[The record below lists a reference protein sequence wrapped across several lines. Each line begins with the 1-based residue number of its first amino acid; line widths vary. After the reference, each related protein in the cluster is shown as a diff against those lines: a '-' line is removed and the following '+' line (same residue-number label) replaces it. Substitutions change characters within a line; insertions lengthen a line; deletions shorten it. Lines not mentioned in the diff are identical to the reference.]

1 MSEPVLS
8 PGAKRRDG
16 PQAHEAA
23 RARLHRYAGAVRR
36 HRSLIAYAA
45 PFVLIVATSA
55 LAPWLTHVDP
65 NAIDLSATFQ
75 APGAE
80 HWFGTDQMGRDVFT
94 RTLYGGRIS
103 LLIAFCAVFLAGFSG
118 ALAGL
123 LSAYVGG
130 RFDTTLMRVVDAQYA
145 LPPIFLA
152 MLIVGICGPS
162 MANIIIVVTLANWG
176 RFARIIR
183 AEALSLRERDFILIA
198 RLAGATPLYVA
209 LRHLLPNV
217 RSTFVVLL
225 TLDIGLVI
233 FMEAALS
240 FVGLGVQPPDPS
252 WGGMIADGRNYL
264 DTAWWLTA
272 LPGLVLIATVLCSNR
287 IGDSLQD
294 GKRAQGARR

>member
-1 MSEPVLS
+1 MSVRFPALT
-8 PGAKRRDG
+8 GQWYRT
-16 PQAHEAA
+16 
-23 RARLHRYAGAVRR
+23 RATWRLGSVAVFAGLLA
-36 HRSLIAYAA
+36 
-45 PFVLIVATSA
+45 LIVAASA
-55 LAPWLTHVDP
+55 LAPWFSHVDP

-75 APGAE
+75 APGLH

-103 LLIAFCAVFLAGFSG
+103 LSIAFCAVLLAGFFG

-123 LSAYVGG
+123 LSAYIGG
-130 RFDTTLMRVVDAQYA
+130 RCDAALMRVVDAQYA
-145 LPPIFLA
+145 LPPVFLA

-162 MANIIIVVTLANWG
+162 ISNIIIVVTLANWG

-198 RLAGATPLYVA
+198 KLAGASPLYVV

-217 RSTFVVLL
+217 RNTFAVLL
-225 TLDIGLVI
+225 TLDVGLVI

-252 WGGMIADGRNYL
+252 WGGMIADGRNFL
-264 DTAWWLTA
+264 DSAWWLSA
-272 LPGLVLIATVLCSNR
+272 LPGLVLISTVLCSNR
-287 IGDSLQD
+287 IGDFLQRGDRPD
-294 GKRAQGARR
+294 GDWQ

>member
-1 MSEPVLS
+1 MIARISALTLEKVRTHS
-8 PGAKRRDG
+8 RWRVSSVAVFS
-16 PQAHEAA
+16 AA
-23 RARLHRYAGAVRR
+23 LA
-36 HRSLIAYAA
+36 
-45 PFVLIVATSA
+45 LIVAASA
-55 LAPWLTHVDP
+55 FAPWLSHVDP

-75 APGAE
+75 APGLH
-80 HWFGTDQMGRDVFT
+80 HWFGTDQMGRDVFI
-94 RTLYGGRIS
+94 RTLFGGRIS
-103 LLIAFCAVFLAGFSG
+103 LSIAFCAVLLAGFFG

-130 RFDTTLMRVVDAQYA
+130 RIDATLMRIVDAQYA
-145 LPPIFLA
+145 LPPVFLA

-162 MANIIIVVTLANWG
+162 ITNIIIVVTLANWG
-176 RFARIIR
+176 RFARNIR

-198 RLAGATPLYVA
+198 KLTGASPVHVV

-217 RSTFVVLL
+217 RNTFAVLL

-252 WGGMIADGRNYL
+252 WGGMIADGRNFI
-264 DTAWWLTA
+264 DTAWWLSA

-287 IGDSLQD
+287 IGDFLQRGERGED
-294 GKRAQGARR
+294 RR

>member
-1 MSEPVLS
+1 MSARFLS
-8 PGAKRRDG
+8 FADK
-16 PQAHEAA
+16 H
-23 RARLHRYAGAVRR
+23 AGARMSATFMAGV
-36 HRSLIAYAA
+36 LAA
-45 PFVLIVATSA
+45 IVAGSA
-55 LAPWLTHVDP
+55 FAPWLSSVDP

-75 APGAE
+75 APGWH

-94 RTLYGGRIS
+94 RTLFGGRIS
-103 LLIAFCAVFLAGFSG
+103 LSIAFCAVLLAGFFG

-123 LSAYVGG
+123 LSAYLGG
-130 RFDTTLMRVVDAQYA
+130 RFDATLMRIVDAQYA
-145 LPPIFLA
+145 LPPVFLA

-162 MANIIIVVTLANWG
+162 ITNIVIVVTLANWG

-198 RLAGATPLYVA
+198 KLAGASPLYVA

-217 RSTFVVLL
+217 RNTFAVLL

-252 WGGMIADGRNYL
+252 WGGMIAEGRNYL
-264 DTAWWLTA
+264 DTAWWLSA
-272 LPGLVLIATVLCSNR
+272 LPGLVLIATVLSSNR
-287 IGDSLQD
+287 IGEFLQRGD
-294 GKRAQGARR
+294 GVGGDWR

>member
-1 MSEPVLS
+1 MSARFPSNSGEHAWGRLAWLDSGVAINAGVL
-8 PGAKRRDG
+8 
-16 PQAHEAA
+16 
-23 RARLHRYAGAVRR
+23 
-36 HRSLIAYAA
+36 
-45 PFVLIVATSA
+45 VLIVAGSV
-55 LAPWLTHVDP
+55 LAPWLTRVDP
-65 NAIDLSATFQ
+65 NGIDLAATLQ
-75 APGAE
+75 APGMH

-94 RTLYGGRIS
+94 RTLHGGRIS
-103 LLIAFCAVFLAGFSG
+103 LSIAFCAVLLAGFFG

-130 RFDTTLMRVVDAQYA
+130 RFDAALMRVVDAQYA
-145 LPPIFLA
+145 LPPVFLA

-162 MANIIIVVTLANWG
+162 VTNIVIVVTLANWG

-198 RLAGATPLYVA
+198 KLAGATPLHVV

-217 RSTFVVLL
+217 RNTFIVLL

-252 WGGMIADGRNYL
+252 WGGMIAEGRNYL
-264 DTAWWLTA
+264 DTAWWLSA

-287 IGDSLQD
+287 IGESLQR
-294 GKRAQGARR
+294 GERAGEDWR

>member
-1 MSEPVLS
+1 MSGPAIPADA
-8 PGAKRRDG
+8 PGVMRVRV
-16 PQAHEAA
+16 
-23 RARLHRYAGAVRR
+23 HRYAGAVWR
-36 HRSLIAYAA
+36 HRGVTAYAA
-45 PFVLIVATSA
+45 VFVLIVAMSA

-75 APGAE
+75 PPGAA
-80 HWFGTDQMGRDVFT
+80 HWFGTDQMGRDVLT

-103 LLIAFCAVFLAGFSG
+103 LLIAFCAVLLAGFFG

-123 LSAYVGG
+123 LSAYIGG
-130 RFDTTLMRVVDAQYA
+130 RFDSTLMRIVDAQYA

-162 MANIIIVVTLANWG
+162 VANIIIVVTLANWG
-176 RFARIIR
+176 RFARIVR
-183 AEALSLRERDFILIA
+183 AEALSLRERDFILLA
-198 RLAGATPLYVA
+198 RLAGASPLYVA

-217 RSTFVVLL
+217 RNTLIVLL

-264 DTAWWLTA
+264 DRGWWLSA

-287 IGDSLQD
+287 IGDALQG
-294 GKRAQGARR
+294 GKRVHGAPR

>member
-1 MSEPVLS
+1 MS
-8 PGAKRRDG
+8 
-16 PQAHEAA
+16 
-23 RARLHRYAGAVRR
+23 ARLPALSGEWYRTRATWRLGSATVFT
-36 HRSLIAYAA
+36 SVL
-45 PFVLIVATSA
+45 VLIVAASA
-55 LAPWLTHVDP
+55 LAPWLSPVDP
-65 NAIDLSATFQ
+65 NAIDLSATFK
-75 APGAE
+75 APSIH

-103 LLIAFCAVFLAGFSG
+103 LSIAFCAVLLAGVFG

-130 RFDTTLMRVVDAQYA
+130 RFDAVLMRVVDAQYA
-145 LPPIFLA
+145 LPPVFLA

-162 MANIIIVVTLANWG
+162 IPNIIIVVTLANWG

-198 RLAGATPLYVA
+198 KLAGALPVHVV

-217 RSTFVVLL
+217 RNTFAVLL
-225 TLDIGLVI
+225 TLDVGLVI

-252 WGGMIADGRNYL
+252 WGGMIAEGRNFL
-264 DTAWWLTA
+264 DTAWWLSA
-272 LPGLVLIATVLCSNR
+272 MPGLVLIATVLCSNR
-287 IGDSLQD
+287 IGDFLQHGNRPEGD
-294 GKRAQGARR
+294 WQ

>member
-1 MSEPVLS
+1 MSVRFLSFDGEHTGSRMSVTFMSGVL
-8 PGAKRRDG
+8 
-16 PQAHEAA
+16 AA
-23 RARLHRYAGAVRR
+23 IIAG
-36 HRSLIAYAA
+36 
-45 PFVLIVATSA
+45 SA
-55 LAPWLTHVDP
+55 FAPWLSSVDP

-75 APGAE
+75 APVWH

-94 RTLYGGRIS
+94 RTLFGGRIS
-103 LLIAFCAVFLAGFSG
+103 LSIAFCAVLLAGFFG

-123 LSAYVGG
+123 LSAYLGG
-130 RFDTTLMRVVDAQYA
+130 RFDATLMRVVDAQYA
-145 LPPIFLA
+145 LPPVFLA

-162 MANIIIVVTLANWG
+162 MTNIVIVVTLANWG

-198 RLAGATPLYVA
+198 KLAGATPLHVV

-217 RSTFVVLL
+217 RNTFVVLL

-252 WGGMIADGRNYL
+252 WGGMIAEGRNYL
-264 DTAWWLTA
+264 DTAWWLSA
-272 LPGLVLIATVLCSNR
+272 LPGLVLIATVLSSNR
-287 IGDSLQD
+287 IGESLQRGPD
-294 GKRAQGARR
+294 GVSQ

>member
-1 MSEPVLS
+1 MNARVSALTGNKVLTRPRWRVS
-8 PGAKRRDG
+8 SVVVFS
-16 PQAHEAA
+16 AA
-23 RARLHRYAGAVRR
+23 LA
-36 HRSLIAYAA
+36 
-45 PFVLIVATSA
+45 LIVAASA
-55 LAPWLTHVDP
+55 LAPWLSHVDP

-75 APGAE
+75 APGLH

-103 LLIAFCAVFLAGFSG
+103 LSIAFCAVLLAGFFG

-130 RFDTTLMRVVDAQYA
+130 WIDSALMRVVDAQYA
-145 LPPIFLA
+145 LPPVFLA

-162 MANIIIVVTLANWG
+162 ITDIIIVVTLANWG
-176 RFARIIR
+176 RFARNIR

-198 RLAGATPLYVA
+198 RLTGASPVHVV

-217 RSTFVVLL
+217 RNTFAVLL

-252 WGGMIADGRNYL
+252 WGGMIADGRNFI
-264 DTAWWLTA
+264 DTAWWLSA

-287 IGDSLQD
+287 IGDFLQRRDRGD
-294 GKRAQGARR
+294 GDRR

>member
-1 MSEPVLS
+1 MSEPLLS
-8 PGAKRRDG
+8 VDTHDETPRPTRV
-16 PQAHEAA
+16 
-23 RARLHRYAGAVRR
+23 ARLLQFRAAWR
-36 HRSLIAYAA
+36 HRGLIAYAA
-45 PFVLIVATSA
+45 IYVLIVVGSA
-55 LAPWLTHVDP
+55 LAPWLTHTDP
-65 NAIDLSATFQ
+65 NAIDLAATFQ
-75 APGAE
+75 PPGPG
-80 HWFGTDQMGRDVFT
+80 HWFGTDPMGRDVFT

-103 LLIAFCAVFLAGFSG
+103 LSIAFCAVLLAGFSG
-118 ALAGL
+118 TLAGL

-130 RFDTTLMRVVDAQYA
+130 RFDAALMRVVDAQYA

-162 MANIIIVVTLANWG
+162 VTNIIIVVTLANWG

-183 AEALSLRERDFILIA
+183 AEALSLRERDFVLLA
-198 RLAGATPLYVA
+198 RLAGASPRHVVLH
-209 LRHLLPNV
+209 HLLPNV
-217 RSTFVVLL
+217 RDTFVVLL

-264 DTAWWLTA
+264 DKAWWLTA

-287 IGDSLQD
+287 IGDALNDSHSSH
-294 GKRAQGARR
+294 GGRG

>member
-1 MSEPVLS
+1 MSARPLHTATRGDMAR
-8 PGAKRRDG
+8 GAW
-16 PQAHEAA
+16 
-23 RARLHRYAGAVRR
+23 R
-36 HRSLIAYAA
+36 HRGVLAYAA
-45 PFVLIVATSA
+45 VFVLIVCASA
-55 LAPWLTHVDP
+55 LAPWLTRVDP

-75 APGAE
+75 APGAA
-80 HWFGTDQMGRDVFT
+80 HWFGTDQMGRDVLV

-103 LLIAFCAVFLAGFSG
+103 LLIAFCAVLLAGFSG

-123 LSAYVGG
+123 LSAYVSG
-130 RFDTTLMRVVDAQYA
+130 RFDTVLMRLVDAQYA
-145 LPPIFLA
+145 LPPVFLA

-162 MANIIIVVTLANWG
+162 IANIIIVVTLANWG

-183 AEALSLRERDFILIA
+183 AEALSLRERDFVLLA
-198 RLAGATPLYVA
+198 RLAGATPLHVV

-217 RSTFVVLL
+217 RNTFVVLL

-252 WGGMIADGRNYL
+252 WGGMLAEGRNYL
-264 DTAWWLTA
+264 DRAWWLTA

-287 IGDSLQD
+287 IGDALRR
-294 GKRAQGARR
+294 GERTQGDWK